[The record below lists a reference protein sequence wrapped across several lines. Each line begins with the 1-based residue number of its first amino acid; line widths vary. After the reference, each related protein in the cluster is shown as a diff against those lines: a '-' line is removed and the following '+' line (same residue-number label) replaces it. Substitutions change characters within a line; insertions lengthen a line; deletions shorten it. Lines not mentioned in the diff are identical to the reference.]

1 MQWRGVEPTCC
12 TARSPVVSERAILWW
27 SVRFKLLWNAG
38 QVAKEASRG
47 SRWDCWATAAASCLC
62 SRHQSQARLL
72 KQQGDQIKLEDPA
85 IFSKNPRYSLLS
97 NYLMTKWFQIWWSYV
112 KTDTRGHLSLFHFP
126 PISVATPSIWKGER
140 NLCIS
145 TEIRYLIFI
154 NILWC
159 CNKS

>member
-85 IFSKNPRYSLLS
+85 IFSKNPRFSLLS

-112 KTDTRGHLSLFHFP
+112 KNDTRGHQKLVPLTTYFGCNALYFKTWKKLVQKYWNSLS
-126 PISVATPSIWKGER
+126 
-140 NLCIS
+140 
-145 TEIRYLIFI
+145 YLY
-154 NILWC
+154 
-159 CNKS
+159 